1 MPRSPVNFN
10 LSNVRVFEFKIIH
23 FNSTVKLPLGCMC
36 AMSQAQWSC
45 WPMHLPHAEPQEL
58 SFRTD
63 VGSGLILPKAHREL
77 DNPAEDG
84 QGEGEC
90 G

>member
-1 MPRSPVNFN
+1 MA
-10 LSNVRVFEFKIIH
+10 
-23 FNSTVKLPLGCMC
+23 KLPLGCMC
-36 AMSQAQWSC
+36 YAVGTVALLAV
-45 WPMHLPHAEPQEL
+45 HLPHAEPPR
-58 SFRTD
+58 FP
-63 VGSGLILPKAHREL
+63 SGQMWTLALFFSKAHREL

>member
-1 MPRSPVNFN
+1 MA
-10 LSNVRVFEFKIIH
+10 
-23 FNSTVKLPLGCMC
+23 KLPLGCMC
-36 AMSQAQWSC
+36 YVVGTVALLAVRLS
-45 WPMHLPHAEPQEL
+45 HAEPQR
-58 SFRTD
+58 FP
-63 VGSGLILPKAHREL
+63 SGQMGALALFFPKAHREL